1 MSASGRDGSALSPQ
15 KRAEELKDERETVE
29 GQMNM
34 ARNELKKTQD
44 LLKTLADSKTV
55 TTAPLPEPFT
65 F

>member
-1 MSASGRDGSALSPQ
+1 MLSLQ

-34 ARNELKKTQD
+34 ARKELKKTQD

-55 TTAPLPEPFT
+55 TAAPETFT